1 MTSFASLGITEPIL
15 TALTDYGYAEPT
27 VIQEKAIPAGIAG
40 RDVLGSA
47 QTGTGKTCAFGV
59 PILQRLA
66 QGGRG
71 RTIRALILTP
81 TRELAI
87 QIDENLHAYGKN
99 LPLTEA
105 VIFGGVGQAPQVDQ
119 LKRGVDILTATPG
132 RLLDLAGQ
140 GLLDLSKVEIFV
152 LDEADRMLD
161 MGFIHDVR
169 KVIRLLPQK
178 KQTMFFSATLPP
190 EILDLVDT
198 LLHDPVKVAAAPVS
212 SPVEVIRQE
221 VCLVDR
227 KNKTALLL
235 EILEQEQVKSA
246 LVFTRTKHGADK
258 VARDLTRRG
267 VAAAAI
273 HGNKSQ
279 TARQESLR
287 KFKEGKL
294 RVLVATDIA
303 ARGLDIEELSYVFN
317 YNLSEVPETYIHRI
331 GRTGRAGHEGV
342 AFTLYDYVEQP
353 LLKEVEKLM
362 GKQVPKAADH
372 PWPMQRFEA
381 PVRDKRGKI
390 INPEDQESRKAA
402 QERRN
407 ARKGETAKADAQ
419 VTPVLDPSGN
429 GKKKAKK
436 KEQAKSAL
444 TATKAVPVLQPE
456 EPAGQQAQPAAPVW
470 SEEGEIPYYSLD
482 LLPPRTEQML
492 DNNTPFDSKDIL
504 TRKYK
509 RPARRVVPSLS
520 RVSLLPG
527 GELKETFSSRLRPE
541 DSEPEMTQGKD
552 ATDRLL
558 ARKKPERRRKKSGTP
573 SGKETD
579 STKRKQTAQPSKAAA
594 VTGEQKPKNSRKR
607 RSGKKPNGAK
617 AKPAVTAPTQ
627 QGKEPKAKQGSAQK
641 SGGRGEHSKANPPK
655 RAKLSRPPQPI
666 SHSRQKDSTE
676 QSSLMKPYYLSDL
689 KKR

>member
-105 VIFGGVGQAPQVDQ
+105 VIFGGVGQAPGDAA
-119 LKRGVDILTATPG
+119 KRGVDILTATPG

-331 GRTGRAGHEGV
+331 GRTGRAGRGGT
-342 AFTLYDYVEQP
+342 AISFCDYGEMP
-353 LLKEVEKLM
+353 MLKDIEKLLKKPIPGGRM
-362 GKQVPKAADH
+362 TI
-372 PWPMQRFEA
+372 PWRSLRS
-381 PVRDKRGKI
+381 PVKDAKGRVV
-390 INPEDQESRKAA
+390 NPEDAGGPPGRPGGTRPGKSKPPRRLRKRLPSRWMP
-402 QERRN
+402 RR
-407 ARKGETAKADAQ
+407 T
-419 VTPVLDPSGN
+419 
-429 GKKKAKK
+429 
-436 KEQAKSAL
+436 
-444 TATKAVPVLQPE
+444 QP
-456 EPAGQQAQPAAPVW
+456 PAGNAAGARDRARQP
-470 SEEGEIPYYSLD
+470 
-482 LLPPRTEQML
+482 PPSPRPSRRRRGRRPGGPSPTASRIWGIWRTSW
-492 DNNTPFDSKDIL
+492 P
-504 TRKYK
+504 
-509 RPARRVVPSLS
+509 PSLW
-520 RVSLLPG
+520 R
-527 GELKETFSSRLRPE
+527 R
-541 DSEPEMTQGKD
+541 
-552 ATDRLL
+552 
-558 ARKKPERRRKKSGTP
+558 ARCPFPTGTP
-573 SGKETD
+573 
-579 STKRKQTAQPSKAAA
+579 
-594 VTGEQKPKNSRKR
+594 
-607 RSGKKPNGAK
+607 
-617 AKPAVTAPTQ
+617 
-627 QGKEPKAKQGSAQK
+627 
-641 SGGRGEHSKANPPK
+641 
-655 RAKLSRPPQPI
+655 
-666 SHSRQKDSTE
+666 
-676 QSSLMKPYYLSDL
+676 
-689 KKR
+689 

>member
-227 KNKTALLL
+227 K
-235 EILEQEQVKSA
+235 
-246 LVFTRTKHGADK
+246 
-258 VARDLTRRG
+258 
-267 VAAAAI
+267 
-273 HGNKSQ
+273 
-279 TARQESLR
+279 
-287 KFKEGKL
+287 
-294 RVLVATDIA
+294 
-303 ARGLDIEELSYVFN
+303 
-317 YNLSEVPETYIHRI
+317 P
-331 GRTGRAGHEGV
+331 
-342 AFTLYDYVEQP
+342 P
-353 LLKEVEKLM
+353 CC
-362 GKQVPKAADH
+362 
-372 PWPMQRFEA
+372 WRFW
-381 PVRDKRGKI
+381 
-390 INPEDQESRKAA
+390 SR
-402 QERRN
+402 
-407 ARKGETAKADAQ
+407 
-419 VTPVLDPSGN
+419 
-429 GKKKAKK
+429 
-436 KEQAKSAL
+436 
-444 TATKAVPVLQPE
+444 
-456 EPAGQQAQPAAPVW
+456 
-470 SEEGEIPYYSLD
+470 
-482 LLPPRTEQML
+482 
-492 DNNTPFDSKDIL
+492 
-504 TRKYK
+504 
-509 RPARRVVPSLS
+509 S
-520 RVSLLPG
+520 R
-527 GELKETFSSRLRPE
+527 
-541 DSEPEMTQGKD
+541 
-552 ATDRLL
+552 
-558 ARKKPERRRKKSGTP
+558 
-573 SGKETD
+573 
-579 STKRKQTAQPSKAAA
+579 
-594 VTGEQKPKNSRKR
+594 
-607 RSGKKPNGAK
+607 
-617 AKPAVTAPTQ
+617 
-627 QGKEPKAKQGSAQK
+627 
-641 SGGRGEHSKANPPK
+641 
-655 RAKLSRPPQPI
+655 
-666 SHSRQKDSTE
+666 
-676 QSSLMKPYYLSDL
+676 
-689 KKR
+689 